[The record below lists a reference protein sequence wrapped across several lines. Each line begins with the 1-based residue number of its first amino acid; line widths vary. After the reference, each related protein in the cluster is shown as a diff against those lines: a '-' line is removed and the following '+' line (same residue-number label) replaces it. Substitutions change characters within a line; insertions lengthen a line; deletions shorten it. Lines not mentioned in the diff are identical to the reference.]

1 LLTKGKRK
9 VAASG
14 FTERECDDI
23 LKKFGFRPATPEE
36 SRVLREAEARTK
48 AKQAKQAKRLIA
60 V

>member
-9 VAASG
+9 VAAGG

-48 AKQAKQAKRLIA
+48 AKQAKRLIA
-60 V
+60 A